1 MFLSFLSAALVEKH
15 VLSKVCALEPLMQIS

>member
-1 MFLSFLSAALVEKH
+1 MSFLSAALVEKH